1 MLNRISVA
9 TKVNVISAS
18 VAVIFCVLAIVMEL
32 FASENHTGLD
42 RVSGNYQFAVKLALP
57 LVDTALN
64 VQLDVTQVQQFL
76 SDVSATRAQDGLDD
90 GFEEAEKWADTFH
103 EHIKQLE
110 DFAARMGNAEL
121 TSTISQTAKAF
132 ETYYAAGKTM
142 AKAYVAGGPAEGN
155 KLMSGFDA
163 EADQLRDNLTSLV
176 KLAHGMAGVRETET
190 SQSIVSLMSAVDT
203 EQRIA
208 LGITAI
214 ALLLCFG
221 IAFVLRRGVSTPIRT
236 LARRMKA
243 LTEGSFAEEVPFT
256 DGGDEIAEM
265 ARAVEIFRENAIER
279 RRLQHA
285 AREELDKEALRQSHV
300 EALVATFRTRV
311 AELLTAFEQETTRM
325 QKTADTLTGAASAA
339 TRQAGMS
346 KAASS
351 TAADNVRTVAAAAE
365 QLSASIR
372 EIAGQ
377 AEKTSGV
384 VNDATAIASDTDV
397 KVSGLAEF
405 AAKISN
411 AVAMIAEIAAQTNM
425 LALNATIEAARAGEA
440 GKGFAVVATEVKSL
454 AGEAAKASD
463 EIAALIGDVQTATE
477 SAVASLKDITST
489 IEKVG
494 SFTSVIVSAVEE
506 QQQATSEIAQ
516 SIRLASSGTDEA
528 TRNVET
534 VLTEI
539 TNTSG
544 EASQVRTVSQDIRR
558 VSQNLSSV
566 VELFLQD
573 VTTDVQNRRKGLRIR
588 TEETVDI
595 AVGGQNIPT
604 TVRDVSETG
613 ARVDLREGLS
623 IGTTL
628 TLEWHNGKRLNA
640 KVVRIEGSHA
650 GLQFAEPVR
659 DIDQL
664 VAA

>member
-1 MLNRISVA
+1 MLNKFSVA

-18 VAVIFCVLAIVMEL
+18 IAVLFCVLAVIIAL
-32 FASENHTGLD
+32 FASENRKGLD
-42 RVSGNYQFAVKLALP
+42 RVSENYAFASKIALP
-57 LVDTALN
+57 LVDVALN

-76 SDVSATRAQDGLDD
+76 SDVSATRALDGLDD
-90 GFEEAEKWADTFH
+90 GFEEAQKWADSFH
-103 EHIKQLE
+103 QHVAQLK
-110 DFAARMGNAEL
+110 DFAAGIGNSAL
-121 TSTISQTAKAF
+121 TATITESSNAF
-132 ETYYAAGKTM
+132 ETYYTAGKTM

-163 EADQLRDNLTSLV
+163 EADQLRDNLTRLV
-176 KLAHGMAGVRETET
+176 KLAHEMAGAREADTG
-190 SQSIVSLMSAVDT
+190 QSIASLMTAVDT
-203 EQRIA
+203 EQTIA
-208 LGITAI
+208 LGITAA
-214 ALLLCFG
+214 ALLLSFG
-221 IAFVLRRGVSTPIRT
+221 IAFALRSGVSTPIRT
-236 LARRMKA
+236 LARRMKG
-243 LTEGSFAEEVPFT
+243 LTEGDFAGEVPFIA
-256 DGGDEIAEM
+256 GGDEIAEM
-265 ARAVEIFRENAIER
+265 ARAVEVFRENAIER
-279 RRLQHA
+279 RRLQRA
-285 AREELDKEALRQSHV
+285 AQEEIDKEALRQSHV

-384 VNDATAIASDTDV
+384 VNDATAIASDTDI
-397 KVSGLAEF
+397 KVSGLAES

-463 EIAALIGDVQTATE
+463 EIAALIGDVQSATE

-494 SFTSVIVSAVEE
+494 SFTAVIVAAVED

-588 TEETVDI
+588 TDETVDI
-595 AVGGQNIPT
+595 AVGDRHIPT
-604 TVRDVSETG
+604 TVHDVSETG
-613 ARVDLREGLS
+613 ARIDLREGLG

-628 TLEWHNGKRLNA
+628 TLEWHNGKRVNA

-650 GLQFAEPVR
+650 GLQFSEPVR
-659 DIDQL
+659 DVDEL